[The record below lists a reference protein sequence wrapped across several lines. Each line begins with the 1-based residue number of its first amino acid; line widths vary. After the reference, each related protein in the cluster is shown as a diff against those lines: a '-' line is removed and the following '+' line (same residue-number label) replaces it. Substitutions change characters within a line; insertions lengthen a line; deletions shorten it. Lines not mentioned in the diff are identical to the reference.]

1 MKWINDMIHNHRER
15 FDTEQPDDGH
25 LERFLQ
31 KLDASHGLRANKTK
45 PVLRYSSMQGWYAS
59 AAAVVVVLCMSAI
72 TFIQFSVKP
81 ELELADN
88 NTLHINQLE
97 QYYSSLAEE
106 KIVSIDALAIENKIS
121 QSAADDAKGRIQVL
135 LDLSR
140 SLAKEYLRLN
150 HDERV
155 LNAIVQQ
162 YMMISS
168 VFELVRS
175 QSEVNN
181 SNLIK
186 LESNEK
192 N

>member
-1 MKWINDMIHNHRER
+1 
-15 FDTEQPDDGH
+15 
-25 LERFLQ
+25 
-31 KLDASHGLRANKTK
+31 
-45 PVLRYSSMQGWYAS
+45 MQGWYAS